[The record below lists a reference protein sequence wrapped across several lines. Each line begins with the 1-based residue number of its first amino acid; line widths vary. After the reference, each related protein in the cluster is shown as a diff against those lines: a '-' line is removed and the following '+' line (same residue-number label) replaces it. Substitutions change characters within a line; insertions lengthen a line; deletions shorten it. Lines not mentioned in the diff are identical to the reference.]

1 MVNSLNGGSDKY
13 VIQPLVAFGMK
24 MPIFLITGANGAD
37 VPLFSEIE
45 AGGKKFF
52 VIGSNYCVEM

>member
-1 MVNSLNGGSDKY
+1 MTTYIITIAVTVIASNG
-13 VIQPLVAFGMK
+13 LWAFLQ
-24 MPIFLITGANGAD
+24 FLITGANGAD
-37 VPLFSEIE
+37 IPLFSEIE